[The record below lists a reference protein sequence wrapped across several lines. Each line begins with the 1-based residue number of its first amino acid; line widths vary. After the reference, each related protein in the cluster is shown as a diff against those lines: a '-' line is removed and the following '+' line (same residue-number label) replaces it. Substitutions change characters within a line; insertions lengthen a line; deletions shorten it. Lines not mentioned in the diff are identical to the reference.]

1 MSRQNSKKVR
11 KFKRPLRLN
20 LGVIAFLVIAI
31 YIVITF
37 IIYCRKPRI
46 SIYEVVEKQLS
57 NGYDCTGLILRDET
71 IVNTSQS
78 GYLNY
83 YYSDGTKVGKNAVV
97 YTVDETG
104 EIYELLSSSSAED
117 SLSKSDRKLLWDD
130 ISEFRKTYKSDEYS
144 SVSDFVYNV
153 ENTVLELS
161 TSSMAENVKKILK
174 ENHITDNYTTV
185 STEQSGIISYSMDGY
200 ENKNVDAIG
209 PKDFVMA
216 DYEKRQLRTSEK
228 LESGDPAYKL
238 ITGEDWTIVLS
249 VPEDL
254 YQQLNKRQSTDKK
267 NGEEVSYVDIT
278 LSRENI
284 DAKVPYEL
292 YKKED
297 GYFAKLTMD
306 RYVVHYI
313 DDRYID
319 VEISLDQAEGLKI
332 PTSSILKKEFYVVP
346 ADYFT
351 EAGDN
356 GATGLIKEVYDK
368 SGDVTYSFIEVSNY
382 YETDEGVTYVDK
394 DMFSAGEWIRN
405 EATQERYQIG
415 ETKKIK
421 GVYNVNYGYCLFRQ
435 VEILYKNE
443 EYCIVKAGCEN
454 GVAAYDHIV
463 VDANTVSEDDL
474 INNYKGD

>member
-1 MSRQNSKKVR
+1 MSRQNSRKVR
-11 KFKRPLRLN
+11 KFRRPLRLN

-57 NGYDCTGLILRDET
+57 NEYDCTGLILRDET
-71 IVNTSQS
+71 IVNTTQS

-104 EIYELLSSSSAED
+104 EIYELLSSSSAQGT
-117 SLSKSDRKLLWDD
+117 LSKSDRKLLWDD
-130 ISEFRKTYKSDEYS
+130 ISEFRKTYTSSEYS

-174 ENHITDNYTTV
+174 ENNIHDTYISV
-185 STEQSGIISYSMDGY
+185 ATEQSGIISYSMDGY
-200 ENKNVDAIG
+200 EDRNVDSIG
-209 PKDFVMA
+209 AEDFVMA
-216 DYEKRQLRTSEK
+216 DYEKQQLRTTDK
-228 LESGDPAYKL
+228 LESGQPAYKL

-254 YQQLNKRQSTDKK
+254 YQELSKRQTENKK
-267 NGEEVSYVDIT
+267 DGKEVSYVNIT

-284 DAKVPYEL
+284 NTTVPYEL
-292 YKKED
+292 YKKD
-297 GYFAKLTMD
+297 DSYFVKVAMD
-306 RYVVHYI
+306 RYVIHYI
-313 DDRYID
+313 NDRYLD
-319 VEISLDQAEGLKI
+319 VEISVDQAEGLKI
-332 PTSSILKKEFYVVP
+332 PTSSILKKEFYAVP
-346 ADYFT
+346 TEYFT

-368 SGDVTYSFIEVSNY
+368 SGDVTYSFVEVSNY
-382 YETDEGVTYVDK
+382 YEGDDDITYVDK
-394 DMFSAGEWIRN
+394 DLFSAGEWIRN

-421 GVYNVNYGYCLFRQ
+421 GVYNVNYGYCLFRR
-435 VEILYKNE
+435 VEVLYKNE
-443 EYCIVKAGCEN
+443 EYCIVKAGCDN

-463 VDANTVSEDDL
+463 VDASTVSEDDL

>member
-1 MSRQNSKKVR
+1 MSRQNSRKVKKFR
-11 KFKRPLRLN
+11 RPLRLN
-20 LGVIAFLVIAI
+20 FGVIAFLVIAA

-57 NGYDCTGLILRDET
+57 NEYNCTGLILRDET
-71 IVNTSQS
+71 LVNTSKS

-104 EIYELLSSSSAED
+104 EIYELLSHSSSEGT
-117 SLSKSDRKLLWDD
+117 LSKSDRKLLWDD
-130 ISEFRKTYKSDEYS
+130 ISEFRKVYTSSEYA

-161 TSSMAENVKKILK
+161 SSSMAENVKKILK
-174 ENHITDNYTTV
+174 ENNIHDTYTSV
-185 STEQSGIISYSMDGY
+185 FTEQSGIISYSMDGY
-200 ENKNVDAIG
+200 EDKSADAIG
-209 PKDFVMA
+209 PKDFSLA
-216 DYEKRQLRTSEK
+216 DYEKQQLRTTEK
-228 LESGDPAYKL
+228 LESGAPAYKL
-238 ITGEDWTIVLS
+238 ITGEDWTIVLNL
-249 VPEDL
+249 PEEL
-254 YQQLNKRQSTDKK
+254 YKELSKQQSEDRKEGQ
-267 NGEEVSYVDIT
+267 EVSYVNMT

-284 DAKVPYEL
+284 DVTVPYEL

-297 GYFAKLTMD
+297 GYFAKVAMD
-306 RYVVHYI
+306 RYVIHYI
-313 DDRYID
+313 NDRYLD
-319 VEISLDQAEGLKI
+319 VEISLDQTEGLKI
-332 PTSSILKKEFYVVP
+332 PTSSILKKEFYAVP
-346 ADYFT
+346 AEYFT

-368 SGDVTYSFIEVSNY
+368 SGDVTYSFVEVNNY
-382 YETDEGVTYVDK
+382 YDTGDEIVYVDK
-394 DMFSAGEWIRN
+394 ELFSAGEWIRN

-415 ETKKIK
+415 ETGTIK

-435 VEILYKNE
+435 VDILYKNE
-443 EYCIVKAGCEN
+443 EYCIVKAGYKN

-463 VDANTVSEDDL
+463 VDATTVSEDDL

>member
-1 MSRQNSKKVR
+1 MSRQNSRKVR

-57 NGYDCTGLILRDET
+57 NEYNCTGLILRDEA

-83 YYSDGTKVGKNAVV
+83 YYSDGTKVAKNAVV

-104 EIYELLSSSSAED
+104 EIYDLLSSSSSEGT
-117 SLSKSDRKLLWDD
+117 LSKSDRKLLWDD
-130 ISEFRKTYKSDEYS
+130 ISEFRKTYTSGEYS
-144 SVSDFVYNV
+144 TVSDFVYNV

-174 ENHITDNYTTV
+174 ENHIRDNYTSV
-185 STEQSGIISYSMDGY
+185 VTEQSGIISYFMDGY
-200 ENKNVDAIG
+200 EDKNVDAIG
-209 PKDFVMA
+209 PEDFVMA
-216 DYEKRQLRTSEK
+216 DYEKQQLRTSEK

-249 VPEDL
+249 VPKEL
-254 YQQLNKRQSTDKK
+254 YQELNKRQSSDKK
-267 NGEEVSYVDIT
+267 NGDEVSYVDIT

-284 DAKVPYEL
+284 NAKVPYEL
-292 YKKED
+292 YKKEN
-297 GYFAKLTMD
+297 GYFVKIAMD
-306 RYVVHYI
+306 RYVIHYI
-313 DDRYID
+313 NDRYLD
-319 VEISLDQAEGLKI
+319 VEISMDQAEGLKI
-332 PTSSILKKEFYVVP
+332 PTSSVLKKEFYAVP
-346 ADYFT
+346 TDYFT
-351 EAGDN
+351 QAGDN

-368 SGDVTYSFIEVSNY
+368 SGDVTYSFVEVSEY
-382 YETDEGVTYVDK
+382 YETDDGVTYVDR

-405 EATQERYQIG
+405 EATQERYQMG
-415 ETKKIK
+415 ETKKIT

-443 EYCIVKAGCEN
+443 EYCIVKAGCYN

-463 VDANTVSEDDL
+463 VDATTVSEDDL

>member
-1 MSRQNSKKVR
+1 MSRQNSRKVR

-57 NGYDCTGLILRDET
+57 NEYNCTGLILRDET

-83 YYSDGTKVGKNAVV
+83 YYSDGTKVGKNTVV
-97 YTVDETG
+97 YTLDETG
-104 EIYELLSSSSAED
+104 EIYELLSSSSAEGT
-117 SLSKSDRKLLWDD
+117 LSKSDRKLLWDD
-130 ISEFRKTYKSDEYS
+130 ISEFRKTYTSGEYS
-144 SVSDFVYNV
+144 TVSDFVYNV

-174 ENHITDNYTTV
+174 ENHISDNYTSV
-185 STEQSGIISYSMDGY
+185 VTEQSGIISYFMDGY
-200 ENKNVDAIG
+200 EGKNVDAIG
-209 PKDFVMA
+209 PQDFVRT
-216 DYEKRQLRTSEK
+216 DYEKQQLRTSEK

-249 VPEDL
+249 VPEEL
-254 YQQLNKRQSTDKK
+254 YQELNKRQSTDKK
-267 NGEEVSYVDIT
+267 DGKEVSYVDIT
-278 LSRENI
+278 LTRENI
-284 DAKVPYEL
+284 DATVPYEL

-297 GYFAKLTMD
+297 GYFAKITMD
-306 RYVVHYI
+306 RYVIHYI
-313 DDRYID
+313 NDRYLD
-319 VEISLDQAEGLKI
+319 VEISMDQAKGLKI
-332 PTSSILKKEFYVVP
+332 PTSSILKKEFYAVP
-346 ADYFT
+346 TDYFT

-368 SGDVTYSFIEVSNY
+368 SGDVTYSFVEVSNY
-382 YETDEGVTYVDK
+382 YETDDGITYVDK

-405 EATQERYQIG
+405 ESTQERYQIG
-415 ETKKIK
+415 ETKNIK

-443 EYCIVKAGCEN
+443 EYCIVKAGCDN

-463 VDANTVSEDDL
+463 VDATTVSEDDL

>member
-1 MSRQNSKKVR
+1 MSRQNNRKVR

-20 LGVIAFLVIAI
+20 LGVIAFLVIAG

-46 SIYEVVEKQLS
+46 SIYEVVEQQLS
-57 NGYDCTGLILRDET
+57 NEYNCTGLILREET

-104 EIYELLSSSSAED
+104 EIYELLSSSSSEGT
-117 SLSKSDRKLLWDD
+117 LSKSDRKLLWDD
-130 ISEFRKTYKSDEYS
+130 ISEFRKTYTSSEYS

-174 ENHITDNYTTV
+174 ENNIHDAYTSV
-185 STEQSGIISYSMDGY
+185 ATEQSGIISYSMDGY
-200 ENKNVDAIG
+200 EDKNADSIG
-209 PKDFVMA
+209 PKDFEMA
-216 DYEKRQLRTSEK
+216 DYEKQQLRATEK
-228 LESGDPAYKL
+228 LENGAPAFKL
-238 ITGEDWTIVLS
+238 ITGEDWTIVLNI
-249 VPEDL
+249 PEDL
-254 YQQLNKRQSTDKK
+254 YQELSKRQSENKK
-267 NGEEVSYVDIT
+267 DGEEVSYINIT

-284 DAKVPYEL
+284 NVTVPYEL
-292 YKKED
+292 YEKED
-297 GYFAKLTMD
+297 GYFAKITMD
-306 RYVVHYI
+306 RYVIHYI
-313 DDRYID
+313 NDRYLD
-319 VEISLDQAEGLKI
+319 VEISINQAEGLKI
-332 PTSSILKKEFYVVP
+332 PTSSILKKEFYAVP
-346 ADYFT
+346 SEYFT
-351 EAGDN
+351 EAGDD

-368 SGDVTYSFIEVSNY
+368 SGDVTYSFVEISNY
-382 YETDEGVTYVDK
+382 YATEDGITYVEK

-415 ETKKIK
+415 EIKKIK

-443 EYCIVKAGCEN
+443 EYCIVKAGCKN

-463 VDANTVSEDDL
+463 VDATTVSEDDL
-474 INNYKGD
+474 LNNYKGD

>member
-1 MSRQNSKKVR
+1 VSRQNSRKVR

-57 NGYDCTGLILRDET
+57 NEYDCTGLILRDET

-104 EIYELLSSSSAED
+104 EIYELLSSSSSEE

-130 ISEFRKTYKSDEYS
+130 ISEFRKTYRSGEYS

-185 STEQSGIISYSMDGY
+185 STEQGGIISYSMDGY
-200 ENKNVDAIG
+200 EDKNADAIG

-216 DYEKRQLRTSEK
+216 DYEKQQLRTSEK

-238 ITGEDWTIVLS
+238 VTGEDWTIVLN

-254 YQQLNKRQSTDKK
+254 YQQLNKRQSTNKK
-267 NGEEVSYVDIT
+267 NWRRSLLCRYN
-278 LSRENI
+278 SQQRE
-284 DAKVPYEL
+284 Y
-292 YKKED
+292 
-297 GYFAKLTMD
+297 
-306 RYVVHYI
+306 
-313 DDRYID
+313 
-319 VEISLDQAEGLKI
+319 
-332 PTSSILKKEFYVVP
+332 
-346 ADYFT
+346 
-351 EAGDN
+351 
-356 GATGLIKEVYDK
+356 
-368 SGDVTYSFIEVSNY
+368 
-382 YETDEGVTYVDK
+382 
-394 DMFSAGEWIRN
+394 
-405 EATQERYQIG
+405 
-415 ETKKIK
+415 
-421 GVYNVNYGYCLFRQ
+421 
-435 VEILYKNE
+435 
-443 EYCIVKAGCEN
+443 
-454 GVAAYDHIV
+454 
-463 VDANTVSEDDL
+463 
-474 INNYKGD
+474 

>member
-1 MSRQNSKKVR
+1 MSRQNSRKVR

-57 NGYDCTGLILRDET
+57 NEYNCTGLILRDET

-83 YYSDGTKVGKNAVV
+83 YYSDGTKVGKNTVI
-97 YTVDETG
+97 YTLDETG
-104 EIYELLSSSSAED
+104 EIYELLSSSSAEGT
-117 SLSKSDRKLLWDD
+117 LSKSDRKLLWDD
-130 ISEFRKTYKSDEYS
+130 ISEFRKTYTSGEYS
-144 SVSDFVYNV
+144 TVSDFVYNV

-174 ENHITDNYTTV
+174 ENHISDNYTSV
-185 STEQSGIISYSMDGY
+185 VTEQSGIISYFMDGY
-200 ENKNVDAIG
+200 EGKNVDAIG
-209 PKDFVMA
+209 PQDFVMT
-216 DYEKRQLRTSEK
+216 DYEKQQLRTSEK
-228 LESGDPAYKL
+228 LESGDHAYKL

-249 VPEDL
+249 VPEEL
-254 YQQLNKRQSTDKK
+254 YQELNKRQSTDKK
-267 NGEEVSYVDIT
+267 DGKEVSYVDIT
-278 LSRENI
+278 LTREDI
-284 DAKVPYEL
+284 DATVPYEL
-292 YKKED
+292 YEKED
-297 GYFAKLTMD
+297 GYFAKITMD
-306 RYVVHYI
+306 RYVIHYI
-313 DDRYID
+313 NDRYLD
-319 VEISLDQAEGLKI
+319 VEISMDQAKGLKI
-332 PTSSILKKEFYVVP
+332 PTSSILKKEFYAVP
-346 ADYFT
+346 TDYFT
-351 EAGDN
+351 QAGDN

-368 SGDVTYSFIEVSNY
+368 SGDVTYSFVEVSNY
-382 YETDEGVTYVDK
+382 YETDDGITYVDK

-405 EATQERYQIG
+405 ESTQERYQIG
-415 ETKKIK
+415 ETKNIK

-443 EYCIVKAGCEN
+443 EYCIVKAGCDN

-463 VDANTVSEDDL
+463 VDATTVSEDDL

>member
-1 MSRQNSKKVR
+1 MSRQNSRKVR

-57 NGYDCTGLILRDET
+57 NEYDCTGLILRDET

-104 EIYELLSSSSAED
+104 EIYELLSSSSSEE
-117 SLSKSDRKLLWDD
+117 SLSKSGRKLLWDD
-130 ISEFRKTYKSDEYS
+130 ISEFRKTYRSGEYS

-185 STEQSGIISYSMDGY
+185 STEQGGIISYSMDGY
-200 ENKNVDAIG
+200 EDKNADAIG

-216 DYEKRQLRTSEK
+216 DYEKQQLRTSEK

-238 ITGEDWTIVLS
+238 VTGEDWTIVLN

-254 YQQLNKRQSTDKK
+254 YQQLNKRQSTNKK

-284 DAKVPYEL
+284 DVTVPYEL

-313 DDRYID
+313 DDRYLD

-332 PTSSILKKEFYVVP
+332 PTSSILKKEFYAVP
-346 ADYFT
+346 TDYFT

-368 SGDVTYSFIEVSNY
+368 SGDVTYSFVEVSNY
-382 YETDEGVTYVDK
+382 YETDDGVTYVDK

-463 VDANTVSEDDL
+463 VDATTVSEDDL